1 MLKVLEVLLKIILSV
16 LIIGFM
22 LTFVSLWVNE
32 CEIALAIA
40 SVTAYTCLPLLFIA
54 VAIDVKIN

>member
-40 SVTAYTCLPLLFIA
+40 SVTSYICLPLLFIA